1 MVKMKRKSI
10 LRYITITILVL
21 ILLYLFYSIE
31 IMRNISYIVFIS
43 FAAAYTLKP
52 FNDYLM
58 KKGVKREVSAILLL
72 LSVCMLIASVIMFLI
87 PTMLRESTSMS
98 KTSKEI
104 FNYIIDINEKVK
116 IMKNNSSDN
125 KIFFIVYNK
134 IDFIVR
140 GLINNLIDLSV
151 KIGQNILAIAVIPVI
166 SYYFLSD
173 GENIKNKF
181 LRLFSIKWRNI
192 IRKILNDV
200 DKSLSRYI
208 VGQLTLSA
216 IISILTFGILFFLK
230 VDYPVILSVLNGV
243 FNIIPYFG
251 PVFGAIPAIIVAFME
266 SPKIALFTAIWLY
279 ILQLIEGNI
288 ICPKITGDSINM
300 HPFLVIILLLIGEK
314 IGGFIGMIL
323 IIPIAVVIKVIY
335 EDLNYYFY

>member
-1 MVKMKRKSI
+1 
-10 LRYITITILVL
+10 
-21 ILLYLFYSIE
+21 
-31 IMRNISYIVFIS
+31 
-43 FAAAYTLKP
+43 
-52 FNDYLM
+52 
-58 KKGVKREVSAILLL
+58 
-72 LSVCMLIASVIMFLI
+72 
-87 PTMLRESTSMS
+87 
-98 KTSKEI
+98 
-104 FNYIIDINEKVK
+104 
-116 IMKNNSSDN
+116 MKNNSSDN

-266 SPKIALFTAIWLY
+266 SPKVALFTAIWLY